1 MCEISHNGDA
11 AEVDDDDNDDAPS
24 GNNDEAVDDD
34 FHVNDDE
41 GWDTNSDD
49 NNDGD
54 DDDDDDTDEED
65 VGDDDDDDDGRKD
78 EVNCDAAL
86 DATLLTMDTDY
97 NFDGNVT
104 AMEMKQQIMLMD
116 KNSQSALHT
125 FLCR

>member
-1 MCEISHNGDA
+1 MQRLCEISHNGDA
-11 AEVDDDDNDDAPS
+11 AKVDDDDDNDDDDDDAPS
-24 GNNDEAVDDD
+24 G
-34 FHVNDDE
+34 
-41 GWDTNSDD
+41 

-65 VGDDDDDDDGRKD
+65 VGDDDDDDDDDDGRKD

-125 FLCR
+125 FLCRGW